1 MQVDKLE
8 GNKAWIGKTVFEVQP
23 EKRLTSARL
32 RRLMYYALA
41 GKTPVELSAIRDY
54 IDNNMGDGEFFTQG
68 QLAGVVKNMLN
79 NKELVT
85 LERGIYQA
93 GPEFDKKAA
102 AIIDRK
108 PIFMDQEQEPKEESS
123 FAGKREKILKKLES
137 SLKTVRQEVNGVTVS
152 ELSDEDFTFIRE
164 FRQLD
169 KAIQAFCSRYK
180 DEEM

>member
-8 GNKAWIGKTVFEVQP
+8 GNKAWIGKVEFEVQP

-41 GKTPVELSAIRDY
+41 GKTPVELSAIRDF
-54 IDNNMGDGEFFTQG
+54 IDSKMEDGEFFTQG

-93 GPEFDKKAA
+93 GPEFDKKSA

-108 PIFMDQEQEPKEESS
+108 PIFVNQQQDSKEESS
-123 FAGKREKILKKLES
+123 FAAKREKILKKLEN
-137 SLKTVRQEVNGVTVS
+137 SLEAVRQEVNGVTVS

-169 KAIQAFCSRYK
+169 KVIQAFCNRYQ
-180 DEEM
+180 DEER